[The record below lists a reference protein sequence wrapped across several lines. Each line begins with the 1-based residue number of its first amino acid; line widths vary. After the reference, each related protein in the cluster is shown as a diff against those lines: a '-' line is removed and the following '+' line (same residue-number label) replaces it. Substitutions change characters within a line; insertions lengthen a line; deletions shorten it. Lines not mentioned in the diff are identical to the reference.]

1 MNRDVERALRA
12 LDEATEF
19 AKTYRFEL
27 SDDYLSL
34 IEAVE
39 AMPQNQSGCDKTGI
53 WRAVRAYRETFK
65 HMQPSRR
72 QS

>member
-1 MNRDVERALRA
+1 VDDGLQRVLAKLEDAAR
-12 LDEATEF
+12 F
-19 AKTYRFEL
+19 AKSYRFEL

-39 AMPQNQSGCDKTGI
+39 AMPQNQSGSDKTGI
-53 WRAVRAYRETFK
+53 WRGLRAYRETFK

-72 QS
+72 QL